1 MIALTV
7 ASPVL
12 EYAVASF
19 SSLVYSIHMDRGAER
34 FAFLYYAEALKG
46 LQAMIYKMEIG
57 SETSSF
63 TALAVVL
70 QLASVEVSP
79 RKRRFDCSA

>member
-46 LQAMIYKMEIG
+46 LRAMLDKMDRLRNILFRRPCRSLTIG
-57 SETSSF
+57 IG
-63 TALAVVL
+63 
-70 QLASVEVSP
+70 
-79 RKRRFDCSA
+79 